1 MKLFFSIPM
10 GNNVCYHSS
19 LCFKYSN
26 YNIIDVDQVCYIVVT
41 KFHDHLYSAQYFFY
55 KTKSI
60 GFFETNALKEMYGA
74 IQKLLQK
81 NLYDV

>member
-10 GNNVCYHSS
+10 GNSVSYHAS

-26 YNIIDVDQVCYIVVT
+26 YDIIDIDQVCYIVVT
-41 KFHDHLYSAQYFFY
+41 KFHDHLYSAKYFFY

-60 GFFETNALKEMYGA
+60 GYFEANRLKEMYGA
-74 IQKLLQK
+74 IQKLLK
-81 NLYDV
+81 ENLYDV

>member
-1 MKLFFSIPM
+1 MKLYFSIPM
-10 GNNVCYHSS
+10 GNNTFYHSP

-41 KFHDHLYSAQYFFY
+41 KFHDHLYNAKYFFY
-55 KTKSI
+55 KTKSL
-60 GFFETNALKEMYGA
+60 GNFECSGLKEMYGA
-74 IQKLLQK
+74 IQKLLQE

>member
-10 GNNVCYHSS
+10 GNNVCYHTS

-41 KFHDHLYSAQYFFY
+41 KFHDHLYSAKYFFY

-60 GFFETNALKEMYGA
+60 GCFETNALKEMYGA
-74 IQKLLQK
+74 IQKLLQE